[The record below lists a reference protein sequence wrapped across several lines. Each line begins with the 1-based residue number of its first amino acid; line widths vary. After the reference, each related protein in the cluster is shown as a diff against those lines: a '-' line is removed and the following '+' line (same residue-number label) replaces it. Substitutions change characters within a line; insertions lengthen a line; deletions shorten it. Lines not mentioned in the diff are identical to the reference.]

1 MRSWPEILLSEGI
14 SSIQSILSI
23 YWDLIPRKGGRGGVE
38 TGANT
43 KLRGWNMSHPCSPT
57 SFCLLMAVPE
67 RRNIL
72 RAPKV
77 IFFGC
82 KTFHPSDSPFSPPPS
97 FRYWLKWNCDERN
110 SERKEER
117 KCLKEE
123 SFVSITIFIMI
134 ISHFYANDIR
144 FLRNFDF
151 DFTLKKK
158 KESAVRINFR
168 EIKGDKSKRS
178 RARIKRRPLDPIE
191 FSRLISSRVH
201 LRS

>member
-43 KLRGWNMSHPCSPT
+43 KLRGWNVSHPCSPT

-123 SFVSITIFIMI
+123 SFLSITIFIMI

-151 DFTLKKK
+151 TLKKK
-158 KESAVRINFR
+158 KNLLSE
-168 EIKGDKSKRS
+168 
-178 RARIKRRPLDPIE
+178 
-191 FSRLISSRVH
+191 LIFAK
-201 LRS
+201 

>member
-1 MRSWPEILLSEGI
+1 
-14 SSIQSILSI
+14 
-23 YWDLIPRKGGRGGVE
+23 
-38 TGANT
+38 
-43 KLRGWNMSHPCSPT
+43 
-57 SFCLLMAVPE
+57 
-67 RRNIL
+67 
-72 RAPKV
+72 
-77 IFFGC
+77 
-82 KTFHPSDSPFSPPPS
+82 
-97 FRYWLKWNCDERN
+97 
-110 SERKEER
+110 
-117 KCLKEE
+117 
-123 SFVSITIFIMI
+123 MI

-144 FLRNFDF
+144 FLRNF

>member
-1 MRSWPEILLSEGI
+1 M
-14 SSIQSILSI
+14 
-23 YWDLIPRKGGRGGVE
+23 
-38 TGANT
+38 
-43 KLRGWNMSHPCSPT
+43 
-57 SFCLLMAVPE
+57 
-67 RRNIL
+67 
-72 RAPKV
+72 
-77 IFFGC
+77 
-82 KTFHPSDSPFSPPPS
+82 
-97 FRYWLKWNCDERN
+97 
-110 SERKEER
+110 
-117 KCLKEE
+117 KEE
-123 SFVSITIFIMI
+123 SFVSITIFITI

-191 FSRLISSRVH
+191 FSRLISWRVH